1 MALLDWCVLGLL
13 DVGSAENV
21 RWGEGA
27 RLNGEGLARNKVG
40 AVLNLSLH
48 K

>member
-1 MALLDWCVLGLL
+1 MALLDWYVLGLL

-27 RLNGEGLARNKVG
+27 RLKGEELARNKVG
-40 AVLNLSLH
+40 AALNLSLR